1 MIPEKILK
9 IAPPKNVISSGQV
22 ASFPENYHER

>member
-9 IAPPKNVISSGQV
+9 IKKIGSYS
-22 ASFPENYHER
+22 EREIMIIIIIEITII